1 MTDAAVG
8 AVAVESRRAR
18 TGTRALSVVLGV
30 VAGIAIVYGLG
41 VMHGSGDPWAGT
53 TVLTPAT
60 SLGAA
65 SLCYLAAA
73 AVGLRWV
80 AWAALPIA
88 ANLPFLGLL
97 APIPWWGVVAIVSGL
112 VTVVGLWRNRHA
124 TVVQAVAML
133 AYFGLGVAA
142 LSLASSAGLA
152 LAGAALTAHVAWNV
166 HHHRKD
172 TVVTRSFAVWCAAL
186 DLTVGGISLVLAVT
200 GAAA

>member
-8 AVAVESRRAR
+8 AVAAESRRAR
-18 TGTRALSVVLGV
+18 TGGLALSVAFGV
-30 VAGIAIVYGLG
+30 VAGVAIVYGLG
-41 VMHGSGDPWAGT
+41 VMHGADDPLAGT

-73 AVGLRWV
+73 AMGIRWV

-97 APIPWWGVVAIVSGL
+97 APIPWWGLVAIVSGL
-112 VTVVGLWRNRHA
+112 VTVVGLRRNRHA
-124 TVVQAVAML
+124 TVVQAAAMV

-142 LSLASSAGLA
+142 LSLAPSAGLA

-166 HHHRKD
+166 HHYRKQA
-172 TVVTRSFAVWCAAL
+172 VVTRSFAVWCAAL

-200 GAAA
+200 GTAA